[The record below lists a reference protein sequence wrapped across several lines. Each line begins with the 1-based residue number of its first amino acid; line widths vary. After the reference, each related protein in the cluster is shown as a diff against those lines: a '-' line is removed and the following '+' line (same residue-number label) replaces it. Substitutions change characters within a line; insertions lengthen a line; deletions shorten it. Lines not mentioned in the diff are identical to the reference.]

1 MQHLIPPRKFAPL
14 NSHNTVHWGSERLPS
29 FVQQTPLHSPKATI
43 WVGMSIS
50 YLLGPFFLEQRGVAV
65 TVDGRRYKRML
76 THQFY
81 PTVMDFTVNNMDL
94 THTFPNIPPE
104 LETHTLGG
112 SSLNLSHL
120 PFLDNIKARE
130 ENDRRRTTAS
140 LACSQS
146 RPHST

>member
-1 MQHLIPPRKFAPL
+1 
-14 NSHNTVHWGSERLPS
+14 
-29 FVQQTPLHSPKATI
+29 
-43 WVGMSIS
+43 
-50 YLLGPFFLEQRGVAV
+50 
-65 TVDGRRYKRML
+65 ML

-140 LACSQS
+140 LARSPDLTPPDFFFWGYMKDQLYS
-146 RPHST
+146 WGSATTDHHLDRLEAEGGGSAAHLNTEHTDGDPLLFYS